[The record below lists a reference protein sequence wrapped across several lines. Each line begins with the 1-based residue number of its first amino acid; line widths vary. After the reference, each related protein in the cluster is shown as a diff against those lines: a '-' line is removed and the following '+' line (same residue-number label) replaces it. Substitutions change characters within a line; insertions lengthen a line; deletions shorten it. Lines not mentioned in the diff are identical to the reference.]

1 MPIAAEVSR
10 GSSSGVRRS
19 SGALTT
25 ACPPPPPAAPP
36 ARRCAPTPR
45 TAPAAATRGSSAGTN
60 ADARTG
66 SARSVRPSVSN
77 SQFPFFIY
85 PSVTVRGREPMH
97 WPRYIRLPSCARC
110 IVFPKIIDLV
120 LLTLL
125 ARPLACL
132 LSALQKPLISFLPL
146 YTKKN

>member
-1 MPIAAEVSR
+1 MPIAAGVPR

-45 TAPAAATRGSSAGTN
+45 TAPAAVTHGSSAGTN

-66 SARSVRPSVSN
+66 SGRSVHL

-132 LSALQKPLISFLPL
+132 LSALQKPLISFLPSV
-146 YTKKN
+146 YQKN